1 MTTPAAAAS
10 GPALLL
16 RAVIIT
22 PQQVL
27 DPGWIVI
34 DGSRISAVGSGPPP
48 AGQRVLDLGRRIV
61 APGYIDLH
69 VHGGAGVQ
77 VHGASAQEVAESVI
91 AVAQFHAAHGT
102 TALVAT
108 AVSDARDT
116 LLTTVQGIAQATAR
130 TDHGLPTVLGSHL
143 EGPWLAPSRA
153 GAQNPRHL
161 REPSVDELHDLL
173 DAAAGSLRLI
183 TIAPERPGALDV
195 IREAA
200 AAGVVMSVG
209 HTEADFDT
217 TRAAFDAG
225 ARHVTHLFNAMPGLH
240 HRHPGPVAA
249 ALADAR
255 VTVELI
261 ADGIHVHPAVLA
273 LAVAAAPDRAVA
285 VTDAISAAGLGDG
298 LYRLGELDVRLAG
311 RRVSLATASG
321 TLAGSVLTMDM
332 AVATLVAAGVPLGVA
347 VRAATATPASVVG
360 ASSKGRLAPGM
371 DADVVILEPDLR
383 PAATIVGGRVVHD
396 SGRLLRCA
404 ALIETGSGS

>member
-1 MTTPAAAAS
+1 MTIPAAVS

-16 RAVIIT
+16 RAMIIT

-34 DGSRISAVGSGPPP
+34 DGPRISAVGSGPPP

-69 VHGGAGVQ
+69 VHGGGGVQ
-77 VHGASAQEVAESVI
+77 VNGTSVQEVAESVI
-91 AVAQFHAAHGT
+91 AMARFHATHGT

-116 LLTTVQGIAQATAR
+116 LLVTVRGIAQAAAR
-130 TDHGLPTVLGSHL
+130 TDPGSPAVLGAHL

-153 GAQNPRHL
+153 GAQNPRHM
-161 REPSVDELHDLL
+161 REPSTDELHDLL
-173 DAAAGSLRLI
+173 DAAAGTLRLI
-183 TIAPERPGALDV
+183 TIAPERPGALAV
-195 IREAA
+195 IEEAV

-217 TRAAFDAG
+217 TRAAFAAG

-240 HRHPGPVAA
+240 HRRPGPVAA
-249 ALADAR
+249 ALADPR

-273 LAVAAAPDRAVA
+273 LAVTAAPDRAVA
-285 VTDAISAAGLGDG
+285 VTDAISAAGLEDG
-298 LYRLGELDVRLAG
+298 LYRLGELDVKLAG
-311 RRVSLATASG
+311 RRVSLAQASG
-321 TLAGSVLTMDM
+321 TLAGSVLTMDK
-332 AVATLVAAGVPLGVA
+332 AVATLAAAGVPLAVA
-347 VRAATATPASVVG
+347 IQAATATPASVAG
-360 ASSKGRLAPGM
+360 ASGKGRLAPGA

-383 PAATIVGGRVVHD
+383 LAATIVGGQVVHD
-396 SGRLLRCA
+396 PGRLLHSA
-404 ALIETGSGS
+404 ALIETGSAS